1 MSEEYKPDSYDA
13 MLSRMEAKLDGI
25 TADLKDIKENH
36 KTLENRISIL
46 ENFKYYLMGMV
57 AIATIGAEYLF
68 NKFKGGS

>member
-13 MLSRMEAKLDGI
+13 VLSRMEAKLDVI

-36 KTLENRISIL
+36 KTLEKRISIL

-57 AIATIGAEYLF
+57 AIVTIGAEYLF